1 MCFFSITLDNKN
13 CLQYT
18 SFRRVFR
25 VNDTA
30 LAQKFVKDRISQYS
44 YPLLQLDL
52 ELKEDIFTSMHK
64 KITNFLI

>member
-1 MCFFSITLDNKN
+1 MCFFNITLDNKN
-13 CLQYT
+13 YLQYT

-25 VNDTA
+25 INDTA
-30 LAQKFVKDRISQYS
+30 QAQKFVKDRISQYT
-44 YPLLQLDL
+44 YPLDL

>member
-1 MCFFSITLDNKN
+1 MCFFNITLDNKN
-13 CLQYT
+13 YLQYT

-52 ELKEDIFTSMHK
+52 ELKEDIFTSTHK
-64 KITNFLI
+64 KKLKTI

>member
-1 MCFFSITLDNKN
+1 MCFFNITLDNKN
-13 CLQYT
+13 YLQYT

-30 LAQKFVKDRISQYS
+30 LAQKFMKDRISQYS

-52 ELKEDIFTSMHK
+52 ELKEDIFTSTHK
-64 KITNFLI
+64 KN

>member
-1 MCFFSITLDNKN
+1 MCFFNITLDNKN
-13 CLQYT
+13 YLQYT
-18 SFRRVFR
+18 SFRRVFI

-52 ELKEDIFTSMHK
+52 ELKEDIFTSTHK
-64 KITNFLI
+64 KN